1 MQKENDKDFEII
13 DLDDTG
19 EDTTPVDELPHKRH
33 FRINIHMVLIA
44 VVLLT
49 LGVIIYKFSNWGIR
63 VDPNDPANLPD
74 EEYYVE
80 NLDHM
85 LPLTDEEGNMLR
97 PNTEDGLSIA
107 IFGNGPFAEDR
118 DAENGLAAMLAD
130 EAGATVYNY
139 SIDGSYLAESSE
151 SLPMNIFTFYWLS
164 LLACDIH
171 VNDYFAD
178 SLELLGTD
186 APPYLAS
193 LIEELRDADLTA
205 MDAIVVMYDA
215 SDYFSGRPVFNP
227 DNPSDIS
234 TFTGNLS
241 AGLAL
246 MKQHLPN
253 TRIIVMSPT
262 YAFSD
267 QLDENGDYISSDI
280 VRYGESPFSDYIQ
293 HMARC
298 TGELQ
303 LTFVDNFYVT
313 FNEENAGDYLEDNMH
328 LNAAGRKK
336 VIERLLYA
344 LNYYGTYFK
353 QAD

>member
-1 MQKENDKDFEII
+1 MRKENDLDFEII
-13 DLDDTG
+13 DLDATD
-19 EDTTPVDELPHKRH
+19 EDAAPVEDPPRKRH

-49 LGVIIYKFSNWGIR
+49 LGVIIYKFSNWGVLI
-63 VDPNDPANLPD
+63 DPNDPANLMD

-80 NLDHM
+80 NLDSM
-85 LPLTDEEGNMLR
+85 LPLTDEGGNMLR

-139 SIDGSYLAESSE
+139 SIADSYLAESSE
-151 SLPMNIFTFYWLS
+151 SLPMNMFTFYWLS
-164 LLACDIH
+164 LLACDIE
-171 VNDYFAD
+171 VNDYFTD

-193 LIEELRDADLTA
+193 LIKDLRAADLTT

-215 SDYFSGRPVFNP
+215 SDYFLGRPVFNP
-227 DNPSDIS
+227 ENPTDIS
-234 TFTGNLS
+234 TFTGNLT

-246 MKQHLPN
+246 MKQYLPN

-280 VRYGESPFSDYIQ
+280 VRYGENPLSDYVQ

-298 TGELQ
+298 TGEQQ

-313 FNEENAGDYLEDNMH
+313 FNEDNALDYLEDNMH
-328 LNAAGRKK
+328 LNAAGRKR

-344 LNYYGTYFK
+344 LNYYGTYYK
-353 QAD
+353 RAD